1 MAVFDWKVKAIIFG
15 LFSRTDGL
23 TDTNKIVIPTETEPK
38 GQLQRFNE
46 NLAAEWDSELM
57 PAIHNLLDNT
67 FIPATAYDRFIPYLE
82 ELFGIPTLS
91 QDIDLRR
98 RILKNVLPMYKVK
111 GTLRSYKI
119 LFRLLGFDDV
129 EIEEIEM
136 KDGWDNPLFRFDSES
151 RTFDSRAECY
161 PCSYYNLMLT
171 GTMQLTREMY
181 DFVKEVVGIVEPI
194 NAKLYNIYY
203 NGKPLLFDI
212 YISQFGDEIYVP
224 YRGDIDFKL
233 EDNGDLHIMGDVP
246 FNVEIIDNGDLIYP
260 IIE

>member
-1 MAVFDWKVKAIIFG
+1 MAGFDWKVKNIVFG
-15 LFSRTDGL
+15 LFSRMDGL
-23 TDTNKIVIPTETEPK
+23 TDTNKRLIPTETEPK

-82 ELFGIPTLS
+82 DLFGIPTLS
-91 QDIDLRR
+91 QDLNIRR

-129 EIEEIEM
+129 EVIPIEM
-136 KDGWDNPLFRFDSES
+136 KDGLDSSFFLFDSEA

-161 PCSYYNLMLT
+161 PCTYYRLILT
-171 GTMQLTREMY
+171 GTRPLTKEMY
-181 DFVKEVVGIVEPI
+181 DFIKEVVGIVEPI
-194 NAKLYNIYY
+194 NAKLWEIYY
-203 NGKPLLFDI
+203 NGHRILFDI
-212 YISQFGDEIYVP
+212 FISTFGDEIYIT
-224 YRGDIDFKL
+224 YRDGINFRL
-233 EDNGDLHIMGDVP
+233 EDNGDLEISGDIQH
-246 FNVEIIDNGDLIYP
+246 NVEIIDNGDLIYP
-260 IIE
+260 TIE